1 MIVDARMDTW
11 EILTRFVQKKTT
23 KKEMICVKT
32 PNADPMQFV
41 IWANV
46 FALQDSKEMIPMT
59 LLLVVLLYPNVLTIR
74 IVATTKYVP
83 FCLIQCIGNVLM
95 PVLVQPADPTPTV
108 SPITTTWLAFVTK
121 DFPATPTTCRRVANK
136 NLAVVQA
143 KIAPLVHCVKSTFLA
158 KRHV

>member
-83 FCLIQCIGNVLM
+83 FCLIQCIGKVFNFDFVLYFFLNVNFFERGNSKIDH
-95 PVLVQPADPTPTV
+95 VL
-108 SPITTTWLAFVTK
+108 
-121 DFPATPTTCRRVANK
+121 
-136 NLAVVQA
+136 
-143 KIAPLVHCVKSTFLA
+143 
-158 KRHV
+158 